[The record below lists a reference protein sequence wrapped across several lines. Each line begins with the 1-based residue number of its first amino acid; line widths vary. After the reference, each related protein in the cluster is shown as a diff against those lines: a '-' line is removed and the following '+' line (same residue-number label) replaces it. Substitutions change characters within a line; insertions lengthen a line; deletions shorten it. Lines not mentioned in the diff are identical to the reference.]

1 MDISKT
7 LSEIY
12 YTPGLQGALSGAD
25 NLLAAFKKAHPNK
38 KITKKVVT
46 DFLSKQTAYSL
57 HRKHYK
63 KVPSN
68 PMHFPRVNHQL
79 SCDLIDFRSISQ
91 YNDGY
96 KYILVAIDGL
106 SRYTYT
112 KKLKAKTGLAIRDA
126 LTNIFAECFE
136 LPKVLNSDL
145 GKEFTASTVQKMLK
159 SKNIHFFTSH
169 GDTKASN
176 VERVIKTLKEILYR
190 YFDKTLQR
198 RWIDTLPKITQTY
211 NQNYH
216 RVIKMT
222 PKEAQELPNA
232 LKLSAQSHL
241 KMINVQKEPAYL
253 KKGDIVRLNMNLG
266 PLAKK
271 YEQSWSRALYR
282 VASDAHYNNGG
293 SRPMYEVSELNGK
306 CFQGRFLP
314 EEILKVDKK
323 TFLDEYDFPIEK
335 VVEQGK
341 KQSKV
346 KWLGYS
352 NDHNSWVQNS
362 AIKQVVG
369 AKGS

>member
-1 MDISKT
+1 MKISKA

-12 YTPGLQGALSGAD
+12 YNPGSQGAFSGAE
-25 NLLAAFKKAHPNK
+25 NLLAAFKKTHPNK
-38 KITKKVVT
+38 KISKKIVT

-63 KVPSN
+63 NIRSN
-68 PMHFPRVNHQL
+68 PMYFPRVNHQL

-112 KKLKAKTGLAIRDA
+112 KKLKTKTGLAIRDA
-126 LTNIFAECFE
+126 LSEVFDTCFE

-145 GKEFTASTVQKMLK
+145 GKEFTAGVVQNLLR
-159 SKNIHFFTSH
+159 SKNIHYFTSH
-169 GDTKASN
+169 GDTKAAN

-198 RWIDTLPKITQTY
+198 RWVDILPKITQTY

-216 RVIKMT
+216 RSIMMS
-222 PKEAQELPNA
+222 PEEAQELPNA
-232 LKLSAQSHL
+232 IKLSAQSNM
-241 KMINVQKEPAYL
+241 KITNVHKEPAYL
-253 KKGDIVRLNMNLG
+253 KKGDIVRLNLNIG

-271 YEQSWSRALYR
+271 YEQAWSRALYR
-282 VASDAHYNNGG
+282 VNSNAHYNTGG
-293 SRPMYEVSELNGK
+293 PRPMYEVSELNGK
-306 CFQGRFLP
+306 KLLGRFLP
-314 EEILKVDKK
+314 EELLKVDKT

-341 KQSKV
+341 TQSKV

-352 NDHNSWVQNS
+352 KDHNSLVHNS
-362 AIKQVVG
+362 SIKQILDR
-369 AKGS
+369 KSS